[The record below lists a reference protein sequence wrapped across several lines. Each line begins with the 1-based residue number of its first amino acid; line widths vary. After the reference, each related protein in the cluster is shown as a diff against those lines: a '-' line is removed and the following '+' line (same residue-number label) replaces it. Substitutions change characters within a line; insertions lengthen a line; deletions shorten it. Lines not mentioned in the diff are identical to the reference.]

1 MNKNYDVMFFFQIT
15 FILRIT
21 REANFAE
28 IIKTATIFNK
38 ISLKTQLNQ
47 KNQKLC
53 IKMQSISIFP
63 DITKVANFYFKN
75 DDVGRTQGVS
85 HIIYTFFGSSLGKA

>member
-1 MNKNYDVMFFFQIT
+1 MVMNMNKNYDVMFFFQIT

-38 ISLKTQLNQ
+38 IPLKTQLNQ
-47 KNQKLC
+47 KN
-53 IKMQSISIFP
+53 
-63 DITKVANFYFKN
+63 
-75 DDVGRTQGVS
+75 
-85 HIIYTFFGSSLGKA
+85 